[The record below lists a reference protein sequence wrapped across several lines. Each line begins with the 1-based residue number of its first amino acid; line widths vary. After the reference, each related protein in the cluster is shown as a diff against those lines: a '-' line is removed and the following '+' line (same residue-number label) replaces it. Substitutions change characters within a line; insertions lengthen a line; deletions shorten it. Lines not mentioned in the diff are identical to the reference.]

1 MNVKTC
7 IAIIF
12 AVFVLPLTSQA
23 QVEKSL
29 CIYDPAGK
37 DGALFGVMKEYQLEA
52 LNLGVKF
59 KLVPQT
65 NEKTAADEFRAK
77 QCDAVMITGT
87 RARPFHKLG
96 GTFEAMGALP
106 TYKLLRKAIKAF
118 SKKKAAKFMK
128 SGEYENAGIFPA
140 GAVYLFVND
149 KSLNSVEALAGKRLA
164 TLTFDEAAKTM
175 VDKVGASM
183 VAADVSTFHS
193 MFNNGAVDA
202 CYSPAFGYQALELF
216 KGIGDKGGVIGIL
229 GAMTMQLLI
238 RSQDGYPEG
247 LHKPLVSS
255 LKGSKKSIKM
265 AKKLRKPFR
274 KSTGLIFLMRTR
286 RVMMTCFKKYVL
298 SFAIIK
304 RYTMVSRFKPFARSA
319 AKPHRPA
326 QNVS

>member
-202 CYSPAFGYQALELF
+202 CYSP
-216 KGIGDKGGVIGIL
+216 
-229 GAMTMQLLI
+229 
-238 RSQDGYPEG
+238 RSAT
-247 LHKPLVSS
+247 KPLSFSRASETKV
-255 LKGSKKSIKM
+255 
-265 AKKLRKPFR
+265 A
-274 KSTGLIFLMRTR
+274 
-286 RVMMTCFKKYVL
+286 
-298 SFAIIK
+298 SFAIPWRK
-304 RYTMVSRFKPFARSA
+304 
-319 AKPHRPA
+319 
-326 QNVS
+326 